1 MYECKQQE
9 YRIMSGESGN
19 LPPNRTDEKAH
30 EIASEQTTE
39 ETAQPAATPVAAQEQ
54 APAQPETED
63 ASTGETV
70 RCALTG
76 EEISADEAYWA
87 PPLVTFQE
95 LASTVFTTLKN
106 NPGDLGRVLF
116 AEQQDVP
123 YSPNARDELASRR
136 TTEQLKLLGVLLLVL
151 LVVGGLVYL
160 IF

>member
-1 MYECKQQE
+1 
-9 YRIMSGESGN
+9 MSGESGN

-30 EIASEQTTE
+30 DIASEQATE

-54 APAQPETED
+54 APEQPETD
-63 ASTGETV
+63 NAPGSTTPTGETV

-76 EEISADEAYWA
+76 EEISAEEAYWA
-87 PPLVTFQE
+87 PPVVTFQE
-95 LASTVFTTLKN
+95 LASTVFATLKN

-116 AEQQDVP
+116 AEQQNVP

-136 TTEQLKLLGVLLLVL
+136 TTEQLKLLGVLLLIL
-151 LVVGGLVYL
+151 LVVGGLIYL